1 MTYFAKPGS
10 PAVMPVTFPLVF
22 VFSAG
27 KADCTG
33 SHFCLTVAG
42 HQVFDDEQQQ
52 LIAGMSPATIQLAWQ
67 VAAGG
72 AAGAVLSVGRH
83 RVALCDNDITVYR
96 FAPGI
101 RRTRRTVTGI
111 VCCTRCLKERRR
123 IKPAGNA
130 CLFHYL
136 N

>member
-52 LIAGMSPATIQLAWQ
+52 LIAGMSPAMIQLAWQ
-67 VAAGG
+67 P
-72 AAGAVLSVGRH
+72 VGRPG
-83 RVALCDNDITVYR
+83 RCCLSAVTGWRCVTTTLPFTGLPR
-96 FAPGI
+96 GI

-130 CLFHYL
+130 CLFHYR